1 MKTCLPWISRPF
13 VRVRHPRFALGR
25 ESSPRQQTA
34 KCHVTTALWWRWQFA
49 DHAWTAGSSS
59 SGKWLTARFFA
70 TKNYT
75 ASRLKARNSF
85 LYVYVGFLNSNQWF
99 IPVFWAIKVMH
110 FDLMKKNMAALN
122 NKIMNVL
129 LQFEI
134 FATWNFKRVTVNS
147 SSRFSMK
154 NLMLKV
160 SNNDMRTVLL
170 LNLVRLELRSAS
182 EPINN
187 LGWP

>member
-1 MKTCLPWISRPF
+1 MNTCLTWISRPF
-13 VRVRHPRFALGR
+13 VRVGHPRFALGR
-25 ESSPRQQTA
+25 ESLPRKQTA
-34 KCHVTTALWWRWQFA
+34 KCHVTTAC
-49 DHAWTAGSSS
+49 SSQITLERQEALPAVS
-59 SGKWLTARFFA
+59 DLRQGFFA
-70 TKNYT
+70 TKNCT

-122 NKIMNVL
+122 NKIINVL
-129 LQFEI
+129 LKFEI
-134 FATWNFKRVTVNS
+134 LAMWNFKRVTVNS
-147 SSRFSMK
+147 SLRFPMK

-170 LNLVRLELRSAS
+170 LNLIRVELRSAS

>member
-1 MKTCLPWISRPF
+1 MNTCLTWISRPF

-25 ESSPRQQTA
+25 ESFPRKQPQN
-34 KCHVTTALWWRWQFA
+34 VTWPRPYGGV
-49 DHAWTAGSSS
+49 GSSQITLERQEALPAV
-59 SGKWLTARFFA
+59 SGLRQGFFA
-70 TKNYT
+70 TKNCT

-110 FDLMKKNMAALN
+110 FDLMKKNMAALS

-129 LQFEI
+129 LKFEI
-134 FATWNFKRVTVNS
+134 FATWHFKRVTVNS
-147 SSRFSMK
+147 SLRFSMK

>member
-1 MKTCLPWISRPF
+1 MSRD
-13 VRVRHPRFALGR
+13 HGL
-25 ESSPRQQTA
+25 
-34 KCHVTTALWWRWQFA
+34 QFA

-70 TKNYT
+70 TKNCT

-129 LQFEI
+129 LKFEI
-134 FATWNFKRVTVNS
+134 LAMWNFKRVTVNS
-147 SSRFSMK
+147 SLRFPMK

-160 SNNDMRTVLL
+160 SNNDVRTVLL
-170 LNLVRLELRSAS
+170 LNLIRVELRSAS